1 MAVRNMDRAAAM
13 KYLGI
18 TEDMLSWLGDPN
30 VNNYEMFKLYA
41 PQKFDEYAYD
51 VPRLSKGEGAYKYE
65 VVYFEEAYEKDDS
78 ELVDITTCISLTE
91 DTERTSASVNI
102 IYEFQRYP
110 MPDVKEREIP
120 TLEKLA
126 ELEVSQVYTEDDLR
140 MAKAWI
146 AARDKV
152 ISSTKLSGIDLM
164 KPTSIEDMARYCDG
178 FDGFYFNSKSS
189 SYVDSYSSDV
199 LEEYNG
205 DEGTFFIL
213 QWLTDYD
220 YGQVGTISSRAR
232 GTRTFS
238 IYEGKGR
245 MTIEIE
251 PVDYVRDTANLS
263 AIMPDMLYR
272 MVGSDSKA
280 LLRVLG
286 VDQEMLDWLR
296 EKQDGGEYAVLYE
309 LFGRSDPWYWGENR
323 IQFSRFVEG
332 TDGGTVCIEVGID
345 IPEDGK
351 GFERAVITYTYY

>member
-1 MAVRNMDRAAAM
+1 
-13 KYLGI
+13 
-18 TEDMLSWLGDPN
+18 
-30 VNNYEMFKLYA
+30 
-41 PQKFDEYAYD
+41 
-51 VPRLSKGEGAYKYE
+51 
-65 VVYFEEAYEKDDS
+65 
-78 ELVDITTCISLTE
+78 
-91 DTERTSASVNI
+91 
-102 IYEFQRYP
+102 
-110 MPDVKEREIP
+110 
-120 TLEKLA
+120 
-126 ELEVSQVYTEDDLR
+126 
-140 MAKAWI
+140 
-146 AARDKV
+146 
-152 ISSTKLSGIDLM
+152 M

-178 FDGFYFNSKSS
+178 FDGFYFFNSKSS

-199 LEEYNG
+199 LQEYNG

-213 QWLTDYD
+213 QWLNGYD
-220 YGQVGTISSRAR
+220 YGQVGSISFRAR

-272 MVGSDSKA
+272 MVDSDSKA

-286 VDQEMLDWLR
+286 VDQEMLDWR
-296 EKQDGGEYAVLYE
+296 NKNRDENGIMYE
-309 LFGRSDPWYWGENR
+309 LFGRSDPWYWGENH
-323 IQFSRFVEG
+323 IIFSRFVEG